1 MFFGMDVWGR
11 HTSGPQTF
19 PPAPFTGSAGEHHPC
34 RRYAAA
40 APFQDDPDWDE
51 VCRRGLAVTTL
62 QNWYLM
68 PFVTNQLFDEE

>member
-1 MFFGMDVWGR
+1 MYGDATPLVLR
-11 HTSGPQTF
+11 PSLQLPSLALLENITR
-19 PPAPFTGSAGEHHPC
+19 AGGN
-34 RRYAAA
+34 AAA

-68 PFVTNQLFDEE
+68 PSVTNQLFDEE